1 MHAGR
6 ARVGGREAD
15 ARECARRKSLPSW
28 SGTPRRDTR
37 RRSRLLVVLRDRAG
51 AGHHLWCGHPRSSA
65 PRVNERPVNEQEARV
80 PVWEEEYRQ
89 FCKRSLEGDN
99 VYVWGGWSALQ
110 RTAFG

>member
-1 MHAGR
+1 VSALG
-6 ARVGGREAD
+6 
-15 ARECARRKSLPSW
+15 KSLPTW
-28 SGTPRRDTR
+28 SGTPRHATPKPAAGGPEGIG
-37 RRSRLLVVLRDRAG
+37 RARGITCG
-51 AGHHLWCGHPRSSA
+51 AGTLEVRA
-65 PRVNERPVNEQEARV
+65 PRANEPPVNEQEARV